1 MALLLEALAPL
12 SPDPRPHEGQE
23 EEGEGEQAPH
33 EAGHPA
39 VDAPSPTAADILRGL
54 RPEGPGGGGGG
65 GGAVT
70 PERGDP
76 AAVASTTSD
85 GHDAARMRPARDR
98 GRPELRPLLSEKP
111 VQSIN
116 VSCGYL
122 LLCAAWSA
130 AADEVE
136 LSRCHS
142 LRRSASRRRRR
153 QPGGSL
159 RHRRRRQLRQHG
171 HLCYCAR
178 RWAPAAWGSSTGPA
192 CRRRCAADGQSHDS
206 VVARAAPFSVGRSC
220 RCLLVWADPTKHLGC
235 ARRHGRRDPL
245 TTRRRTP
252 IAGKPRR
259 APPAA
264 LGLAQGQGRRPWE
277 LAAAAPRSSRRGAA
291 AVLLRGSR

>member
-1 MALLLEALAPL
+1 VAEREQQQQQRQASRLRWERELAGQALSQLQRQALSLPGEQLNRHTHAPTRQLTETPAPPRHHWRRCSGVRLPSLEAALDAPSPRQALMALLLEALAPL

-65 GGAVT
+65 AVT
-70 PERGDP
+70 PERRGDP

-85 GHDAARMRPARDR
+85 GHDAARMRSARER

-130 AADEVE
+130 ALLMRWSCLVATAC
-136 LSRCHS
+136 SGAHRGGG
-142 LRRSASRRRRR
+142 
-153 QPGGSL
+153 GGS
-159 RHRRRRQLRQHG
+159 RAG
-171 HLCYCAR
+171 VCGIDGG
-178 RWAPAAWGSSTGPA
+178 GSCVSTGISA
-192 CRRRCAADGQSHDS
+192 TAHAA
-206 VVARAAPFSVGRSC
+206 
-220 RCLLVWADPTKHLGC
+220 
-235 ARRHGRRDPL
+235 
-245 TTRRRTP
+245 
-252 IAGKPRR
+252 
-259 APPAA
+259 
-264 LGLAQGQGRRPWE
+264 GRRPAG
-277 LAAAAPRSSRRGAA
+277 AAAARVQPAGGGAQPITADNSR
-291 AVLLRGSR
+291 